1 LVNTTHSSIRPQHG
15 QTGGSAT
22 NADGNSAVGNNAAIG
37 RALKYLTHYRRQAA
51 LPYIFLLVATLSA
64 LAVPRLVRGVI
75 DAVTYGVMAKTLL
88 AKLPAIPQPFLS
100 QALPQ
105 ILSFLKLPADYTAA
119 QLTSYL
125 TAQAAGAPQALL
137 QWGVAIIVFAALR
150 GVFAFLQAY
159 WAERNSQSMA
169 FDMRND
175 LYAKIQRLSFSYH
188 DRNQTGQLMIRATD
202 DVEKVRM
209 FIGQGLLQLVGSFVL
224 LSGTLIIIFL
234 TNAKLALV
242 TLWILPVALVIFM
255 IFGRTSQ
262 PMFTK
267 VQQKMSALNTILQEN
282 LAGIKV
288 VKAFTREAS
297 EQAKFNLSAD
307 DLMAQQIKVARLFT
321 FMFPLVFMIA
331 NLGQATTLYAG
342 GQQIIRGTL
351 TLGEWQEFSLYLMYL
366 FFPIAMFGM
375 IIAQFGQAAASARR
389 IFEILDAKVEV
400 KDKPDAITLPPVQ
413 GQVRFENVSFRYF
426 GGGEPVLKNMNFA
439 ALPGQTVALLG
450 ATGSGKTSIIN
461 LLPRFYDPT
470 QGRIL
475 IDGYDI
481 RDVSLDSLRSQIG
494 IVLQETTLFSGTIRD
509 NIAFG
514 KPEATMDEVMAAAK
528 AAAAHDFI
536 LDFPDGYETRVGE
549 RGATLSGG
557 QKQRVAIARAL
568 LLDPRIL
575 ILDDSTSSVD
585 LATEAQIQEALDRLM
600 KGRTSFVIAQRIS
613 TVMSADQILVL
624 ERGQIV
630 AQGRHAELLE
640 DSEIYAEIYSSQLV
654 GDEDLEGKERANH
667 REEQRVTETT
677 EISKREKIDGA

>member
-1 LVNTTHSSIRPQHG
+1 
-15 QTGGSAT
+15 
-22 NADGNSAVGNNAAIG
+22 
-37 RALKYLTHYRRQAA
+37 
-51 LPYIFLLVATLSA
+51 
-64 LAVPRLVRGVI
+64 
-75 DAVTYGVMAKTLL
+75 
-88 AKLPAIPQPFLS
+88 
-100 QALPQ
+100 
-105 ILSFLKLPADYTAA
+105 
-119 QLTSYL
+119 
-125 TAQAAGAPQALL
+125 
-137 QWGVAIIVFAALR
+137 
-150 GVFAFLQAY
+150 
-159 WAERNSQSMA
+159 
-169 FDMRND
+169 
-175 LYAKIQRLSFSYH
+175 
-188 DRNQTGQLMIRATD
+188 MIRATD

-209 FIGQGLLQLVGSFVL
+209 FIGQGLLQLVGAVML
-224 LSGTLIIIFL
+224 LSGTLIIIFM

-255 IFGRTSQ
+255 AFGRYSQ
-262 PMFTK
+262 PLFTK

-297 EQAKFNLSAD
+297 EQAKFNKSAD
-307 DLMAQQIKVARLFT
+307 NLMAQQIKVARLLT
-321 FMFPLVFMIA
+321 FMFPLVFLIA

-342 GQQIIRGTL
+342 GQQIINGTL

-375 IIAQFGQAAASARR
+375 IITQFGQAAASATR

-400 KDKPDAITLPPVQ
+400 TDKPNASTLPPVQ
-413 GQVRFENVSFRYF
+413 GHVRFENVSFRYF
-426 GGGEPVLKNMNFA
+426 GGGEPVLKDMDFE
-439 ALPGQTVALLG
+439 ALPGQTIALLG

-481 RDVSLDSLRSQIG
+481 RDVTLDSLRSQIG
-494 IVLQETTLFSGTIRD
+494 IVLQETTLFVGTIRD

-514 KPEATMDEVMAAAK
+514 KPEATLDEVMAAAK

-536 LDFPDGYETRVGE
+536 MEFPDGYETRVGE

-568 LLDPRIL
+568 LLDPHIL

-585 LATEAQIQEALDRLM
+585 LATEAQIQEALDKLM

-630 AQGRHAELLE
+630 AHGRHAELLE

-654 GDEDLEGKERANH
+654 GDEILGVSDKENH

-677 EISKREKIDGA
+677 EILLRKEKD